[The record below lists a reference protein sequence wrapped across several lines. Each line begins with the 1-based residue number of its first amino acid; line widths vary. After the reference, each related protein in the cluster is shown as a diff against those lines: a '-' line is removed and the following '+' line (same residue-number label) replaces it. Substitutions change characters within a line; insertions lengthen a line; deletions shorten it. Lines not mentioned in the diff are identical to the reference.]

1 MKITFLGTGTSHGV
15 PSLDC
20 MIEGYA
26 RCPKG
31 VCRLA
36 LQDERHR
43 RTRSSVLLEKEGK
56 AVLADVS
63 ADFRQQAL
71 RENIKRIDAV
81 LLTHAHA
88 DHIGG
93 IPDIRSYTKES
104 KIPFYASAQTIEQ
117 VRRTFSYIFDPGTFE
132 GGGIPRIT
140 TRVVESSFKAAGME
154 IVPVPVRHG
163 AMEGC
168 YGYRI
173 ENVAYIPDVKH
184 VESRNESL
192 LKGLDCLILNCLRD
206 EREHSTHLIL
216 PQSMELAR
224 RLAPKRCF
232 FIHMSHDIHYEIDS
246 GQLDSWMNFSYDGL
260 QVEV

>member
-1 MKITFLGTGTSHGV
+1 
-15 PSLDC
+15 
-20 MIEGYA
+20 MIDGYA
-26 RCPKG
+26 HCPKG
-31 VCRLA
+31 VCRQA
-36 LQDERHR
+36 SQDERHR
-43 RTRSSVLLEKEGK
+43 RTRTSVLLEKEGWT
-56 AVLADVS
+56 VLADVS

-71 RENIKRIDAV
+71 RQRVKRIDAV

-93 IPDIRSYTKES
+93 IPDIRSYTKDFAV
-104 KIPFYASAQTIEQ
+104 PFYASAQTIEQ
-117 VRRTFSYIFDPGTFE
+117 VRRTFSYIFDPDTFE
-132 GGGIPRIT
+132 GGGIPKIT
-140 TRVVESSFKAAGME
+140 TRAVQSSFGAAGMR
-154 IVPVPVRHG
+154 ITPIPVRHG
-163 AMEGC
+163 FMDGC

-173 ENVAYIPDVKH
+173 DDVAYIPDMKH
-184 VESRNESL
+184 IEPRYESL

-206 EREHSTHLIL
+206 KKEHATHLIL

-246 GQLDSWMNFSYDGL
+246 GQLESWMSFSYDGL